1 MPDMTMDPDRK
12 LSGPQRAS
20 VLLLSLGEHE
30 AAEVLKHMSA
40 RDVQAIGAA
49 MTTLG
54 SISRAQADSVL
65 DSFTAALERE
75 TALGIGTEDYVR
87 RMLTNALGED
97 KANRLLDRIRLG
109 RDSKGL
115 EALKWMEGRSIAE
128 MVGQEHP
135 QIVAIV
141 LAHLDQDQ
149 AAEVLNFLP
158 ETIRHDVIMRIAT
171 LDGVQ
176 PSALHELD
184 QIMERQ
190 FAGGHASFSTSSV
203 GGIKVA
209 AQILNNLDSGKD
221 TKILEQICTVDG
233 ELGQRIQELM
243 FVFDDLVGVDDRG
256 MQALLREVS
265 TDRLVIALKGCDLAV
280 REKVFSNMSKRAA
293 DMLRDDLEVKGPVRL
308 SEVDAAQKEI
318 LTVARRLAETGQI
331 SLGSG
336 GEEYV

>member
-1 MPDMTMDPDRK
+1 MDVNRN
-12 LSGPQRAS
+12 LSGAQRAS
-20 VLLLSLGEHE
+20 VLLLSLGEKE

-40 RDVQAIGAA
+40 RDVQTIGSA

-65 DSFTAALERE
+65 DQFTVALESE

-87 RMLTNALGED
+87 RMLTSALGDD

-115 EALKWMEGRSIAE
+115 EALKWMEGRAIAE
-128 MVGQEHP
+128 MIGREHP

-149 AAEVLNFLP
+149 AGEVLKCLP
-158 ETIRHDVIMRIAT
+158 EAIRHDVIMRIAT

-184 QIMERQ
+184 MIMERQ
-190 FAGGHASFSTSSV
+190 FSGSTASFSTSSV
-203 GGIKVA
+203 GGIKAA
-209 AQILNNLDSGKD
+209 AQILNVLDSGQD
-221 TKILEQICTVDG
+221 TKILESICTIDG

-243 FVFDDLVGVDDRG
+243 FVFDDLVNLDDRG
-256 MQALLREVS
+256 MQTLLREVS
-265 TDRLVIALKGCDLAV
+265 TDRLVIALKGSDAAV
-280 REKVFSNMSKRAA
+280 REKIFANMSKRAA
-293 DMLRDDLEVKGPVRL
+293 DMMRDDLEVKGPVKL
-308 SEVDAAQKEI
+308 SEVDAAQKEV
-318 LTVARRLAETGQI
+318 LTVARRLAEQGTI

>member
-1 MPDMTMDPDRK
+1 MADPGAPDAK
-12 LSGPQRAS
+12 LTGAQRAS
-20 VLLLSLGEHE
+20 VLLLSLGEKE

-40 RDVQAIGAA
+40 RDVQAIGSA
-49 MTTLG
+49 MTSLG
-54 SISRAQADSVL
+54 SISRSQADNVL
-65 DSFTAALERE
+65 DTFTAALERE
-75 TALGIGTEDYVR
+75 TALGVGTEEYVR
-87 RMLTNALGED
+87 RMLITALGED
-97 KANRLLDRIRLG
+97 KAARILDRIKLG

-128 MVGQEHP
+128 MIGSEHP

-141 LAHLDQDQ
+141 MAHLDTDQ

-158 ETIRHDVIMRIAT
+158 DAIRHDVIMRIAT

-184 QIMERQ
+184 QIMERR
-190 FAGGHASFSTSSV
+190 FAGGQSSFSTSSV
-203 GGIKVA
+203 GGIKAA
-209 AQILNNLDSGKD
+209 AQILNQLDSGKD
-221 TKILEQICTVDG
+221 TKILESIVALDG

-243 FVFDDLVGVDDRG
+243 FVFDDLIGVDDRG

-265 TDRLVIALKGCDLAV
+265 TDRLVIALKGCDQGV

-318 LTVARRLAETGQI
+318 LTVARRLAEQGQI

>member
-1 MPDMTMDPDRK
+1 MADPGTPDAK
-12 LSGPQRAS
+12 LTGAQRAS
-20 VLLLSLGEHE
+20 VLLLSLGEKE

-40 RDVQAIGAA
+40 RDVQAIGSA
-49 MTTLG
+49 MTSLG
-54 SISRAQADSVL
+54 SISRTQADNVL
-65 DSFTAALERE
+65 DTFTAALERE
-75 TALGIGTEDYVR
+75 TALGVGTEEYVR
-87 RMLTNALGED
+87 RMLITALGED
-97 KANRLLDRIRLG
+97 KAARILDRIKLG

-128 MVGQEHP
+128 MIGSEHP

-141 LAHLDQDQ
+141 MAHLDTDQ

-158 ETIRHDVIMRIAT
+158 DAIRHDVIMRIAT

-184 QIMERQ
+184 QIMERR
-190 FAGGHASFSTSSV
+190 FAGGQSSFSTSSV
-203 GGIKVA
+203 GGIKAA
-209 AQILNNLDSGKD
+209 AQILNQLDSGKD
-221 TKILEQICTVDG
+221 TKILESIVALDG

-243 FVFDDLVGVDDRG
+243 FVFDDLIGVDDRG

-265 TDRLVIALKGCDLAV
+265 TDRLVIALKGCDQGV

-318 LTVARRLAETGQI
+318 LTVARRLAEQGQI

>member
-1 MPDMTMDPDRK
+1 MT
-12 LSGPQRAS
+12 GAQRAS
-20 VLLLSLGEHE
+20 VLLLSLGEKE

-40 RDVQAIGAA
+40 RDVQAIGSA
-49 MTTLG
+49 MTSLG
-54 SISRAQADSVL
+54 SISRSQADNVL
-65 DSFTAALERE
+65 DTFTAALERE
-75 TALGIGTEDYVR
+75 TALGVGTEEYVR
-87 RMLTNALGED
+87 RMLITALGED
-97 KANRLLDRIRLG
+97 KAARILDRIKLG

-128 MVGQEHP
+128 MIGGEHP

-141 LAHLDQDQ
+141 MAHLDTDQ

-158 ETIRHDVIMRIAT
+158 DAIRHDVIMRIAT

-184 QIMERQ
+184 QIMERR
-190 FAGGHASFSTSSV
+190 FAGGQSSFSTSSV
-203 GGIKVA
+203 GGIKAA
-209 AQILNNLDSGKD
+209 AQILNQLDSGKD
-221 TKILEQICTVDG
+221 TKILESIVALDG

-243 FVFDDLVGVDDRG
+243 FVFDDLIGVDDRG

-265 TDRLVIALKGCDLAV
+265 TDRLVIALKGCDQGV

-318 LTVARRLAETGQI
+318 LTVARRLAEQGQI